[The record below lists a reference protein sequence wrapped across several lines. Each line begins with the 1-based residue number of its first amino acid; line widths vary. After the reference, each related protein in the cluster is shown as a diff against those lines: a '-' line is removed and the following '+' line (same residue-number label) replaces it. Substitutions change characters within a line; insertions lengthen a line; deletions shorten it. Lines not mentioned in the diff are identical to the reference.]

1 MKAFFTTVTVGII
14 MDNFVYY
21 VPTKVY
27 FGKSE
32 EDNVGKYLKEY
43 QPHKVLIHYGGASAK
58 KSGLLDKVKSSL
70 EKEGVSYVE
79 LGGVRPNP
87 ELSLVREG
95 IELCK
100 KEKVDF
106 ILAVGGGSVID
117 SMKAIA
123 NGTANPEDDVW
134 DYHLGKKK
142 PQKTLKKAAILT
154 LSAAGSEMSNSCVIS
169 NDSTKEKRGCN
180 GDFNRIDFAI
190 CNPELTYSVSSYQTA
205 CGIVDI
211 AMHTIERYFAI
222 GSDTQLTDA
231 LSEAIIKTVFEFGK
245 VVIANPNDYNAR
257 AQLMLA
263 SSFAHNGLTN
273 MGKTPLLTVHQLE
286 HEVSALYPSVA
297 HGAGLAALWPSWARY
312 VYKANLS
319 RWAQY
324 AKNVWGIDSGDAEKD
339 INEAINRQEQ
349 YYKDIGMPTSLR
361 ELDIKESDLEYLAF
375 RTSREKS
382 RTIPGYKPLSYEDDL
397 EIFKMAF

>member
-1 MKAFFTTVTVGII
+1 
-14 MDNFVYY
+14 MDNFIYY

-27 FGKSE
+27 FGKGE

-43 QPHKVLIHYGGASAK
+43 NPHKVLLHYGGHSAEE
-58 KSGLLDKVKSSL
+58 SGLLSRVRKSL
-70 EKEGVSYVE
+70 KENDISFVE

-87 ELSLVREG
+87 ELSLVRKG

-100 KEKVDF
+100 REEVDF

-117 SMKAIA
+117 SMKGIA

-142 PQKTLKKAAILT
+142 PAKTLKKAAILT
-154 LSAAGSEMSNSCVIS
+154 LSAAGSEMSNSCVLS
-169 NDSTKEKRGCN
+169 NDASKEKRGLN
-180 GDFNRIDFAI
+180 GDFNRINFAI
-190 CNPELTYSVSSYQTA
+190 CNPELTYSVNKYQTA

-211 AMHTIERYFAI
+211 AMHTIERYFAL
-222 GSDTQLTDA
+222 GNDTELTDA
-231 LSEAIIKTVFEFGK
+231 LSEAIIRTVFEFGK
-245 VVIANPNDYNAR
+245 VAYNNPNDYNAR

-273 MGKTPLLTVHQLE
+273 MGKTPVLTVHQLE

-312 VYKANLS
+312 VYKSNIE
-319 RWAQY
+319 RWRQY
-324 AKNVWGIDSGDAEKD
+324 AREVWKIDTGNPEAD
-339 INEAINRQEQ
+339 INKAIDMQEQ
-349 YYKDIGMPTSLR
+349 YYKDIGMPIRLR
-361 ELDIKESDLEYLAF
+361 ELDVKESDLDYLAF
-375 RTSREKS
+375 KTSREKT
-382 RTIPGYKPLSYEDDL
+382 RIVPGYKPLGYEECLD
-397 EIFKMAF
+397 IFRLAY

>member
-1 MKAFFTTVTVGII
+1 
-14 MDNFVYY
+14 MDNFIYY

-27 FGKSE
+27 FGKGE

-43 QPHKVLIHYGGASAK
+43 NPHKVLLHYGGHSAEE
-58 KSGLLDKVKSSL
+58 SGLLSRVRKSL
-70 EKEGVSYVE
+70 KENDISFVE

-87 ELSLVREG
+87 ELSLVRKG

-100 KEKVDF
+100 REEVDF

-117 SMKAIA
+117 SMKGIA

-142 PQKTLKKAAILT
+142 PAKTLKKAAILT
-154 LSAAGSEMSNSCVIS
+154 LSAAGSEMSNSCVLS
-169 NDSTKEKRGCN
+169 NDASKEKRGLN
-180 GDFNRIDFAI
+180 GDFNRINFAI
-190 CNPELTYSVSSYQTA
+190 CNPELTYSVNKYQTA

-211 AMHTIERYFAI
+211 AMHTIERYFAL
-222 GSDTQLTDA
+222 GNDTELTDA
-231 LSEAIIKTVFEFGK
+231 LSVAIIRTVFEFGK
-245 VVIANPNDYNAR
+245 VAYNNPNDYNAR

-273 MGKTPLLTVHQLE
+273 MGKTPVLTVHQLE

-312 VYKANLS
+312 VYKSNIE
-319 RWAQY
+319 RWRQY
-324 AKNVWGIDSGDAEKD
+324 AREVWKIDTGNPEAD
-339 INEAINRQEQ
+339 INKAIDMQEQ
-349 YYKDIGMPTSLR
+349 YYKDIGMPIRLR
-361 ELDIKESDLEYLAF
+361 ELDVKESDLDYLAF
-375 RTSREKS
+375 KTSREKT
-382 RTIPGYKPLSYEDDL
+382 RIVPGYKPLGYEECLD
-397 EIFKMAF
+397 IFRLAY

>member
-1 MKAFFTTVTVGII
+1 MTVTADIT
-14 MDNFVYY
+14 MDNFIYNI
-21 VPTKVY
+21 PTKVY
-27 FGKSE
+27 FGKGE

-43 QPHKVLIHYGGASAK
+43 KPHKVLLHYGGSSAK
-58 KSGLLDKVKSSL
+58 KSGLLDKVKKAL
-70 EKEGVSYVE
+70 EEEGINYVE

-87 ELSLVREG
+87 ELSLVRDG

-100 KEKVDF
+100 REGVDF

-123 NGTANPEDDVW
+123 NGVANPEDDVW

-169 NDSTKEKRGCN
+169 NDLTKEKRGCN

-190 CNPELTYSVSSYQTA
+190 CNPELTYSVSKYQTA

-211 AMHTIERYFAI
+211 AMHTIERYFAL
-222 GSDTQLTDA
+222 GTDTELTDA
-231 LSEAIIKTVFEFGK
+231 LSEAIIKTVFAFGK
-245 VVIANPNDYNAR
+245 EAIDNPNDYNAR

-286 HEVSALYPSVA
+286 HEVSALYPNVA

-312 VYKANLS
+312 VYKYNLP
-319 RWAQY
+319 RFKQY
-324 AKNVWGIDSGDAEKD
+324 AKNVWNIDSGDDEKD
-339 INEAINRQEQ
+339 ALEAINRQEQ
-349 YYKDIGMPTSLR
+349 YYKDIGMPISLD
-361 ELDIKESDLEYLAF
+361 ELGVKEEDLEYLAF
-375 RTSREKS
+375 KTSREKT
-382 RTIPGYKPLSYEDDL
+382 RIIPGYKPLSYEDDL
-397 EIFKMAF
+397 AIFKMAYKK

>member
-1 MKAFFTTVTVGII
+1 MKAFFTTATVDII

-27 FGKSE
+27 FGKGE
-32 EDNVGKYLKEY
+32 ENNVGKYLKEY

-58 KSGLLDKVKSSL
+58 KSGLLDKVKSLL
-70 EKEGVSYVE
+70 EKEGISYVE

-95 IELCK
+95 ISLCK
-100 KEKVDF
+100 KEDVDF

-123 NGTANPEDDVW
+123 NGAANPEDDVW

-169 NDSTKEKRGCN
+169 NDLTKEKRGCN

-190 CNPELTYSVSSYQTA
+190 CNPELTYSVSAYQTA

-222 GSDTQLTDA
+222 GNETELTDA

-286 HEVSALYPSVA
+286 HEVSALYPNVA

-319 RWAQY
+319 RWAKY
-324 AKNVWGIDSGDAEKD
+324 AKNIWGVDSGDVEKD
-339 INEAINRQEQ
+339 INEAISRQEQ

-361 ELDIKESDLEYLAF
+361 ELNVKESDLEYLAF

-397 EIFKMAF
+397 EIFKLAF

>member
-1 MKAFFTTVTVGII
+1 

-27 FGKSE
+27 FGKGE
-32 EDNVGKYLKEY
+32 EENVGKYLKEY
-43 QPHKVLIHYGGASAK
+43 QPHKVLLHYGSGSVK
-58 KSGLLDKVKSSL
+58 KSGLLDKVKKAL
-70 EKEGVSYVE
+70 DEEGISYVE

-95 IELCK
+95 IALCK
-100 KEKVDF
+100 KENIDF

-123 NGTANPEDDVW
+123 NGAANPDDDVW
-134 DYHLGKKK
+134 EYPLGKKK
-142 PQKTLKKAAILT
+142 PVKTLKKAAILT
-154 LSAAGSEMSNSCVIS
+154 LSAAGSEMSNSCVLS
-169 NDSTKEKRGCN
+169 NDATKEKRGCN
-180 GDFNRIDFAI
+180 GDFNRINFAI
-190 CNPELTYSVSSYQTA
+190 CNPELTYSVSKYQTA
-205 CGIVDI
+205 CGVVDI

-231 LSEAIIKTVFEFGK
+231 LSEALIRTVFEYGK
-245 VVIANPNDYNAR
+245 VAIDNPTDYNAR

-263 SSFAHNGLTN
+263 SSFAHNGVTN

-286 HEVSALYPSVA
+286 HEVSALYPEVA

-312 VYKANLS
+312 VYRSNLE

-324 AKNVWGIDSGDAEKD
+324 AREVWKIDTGSVEADILKAIDEQEK
-339 INEAINRQEQ
+339 
-349 YYKDIGMPTSLR
+349 YYHDIGMPISLK
-361 ELDIKESDLEYLAF
+361 ELNVKEGDLEYLAL
-375 RTSREKS
+375 RTSRDKT
-382 RTIPGYKPLSYEDDL
+382 RIIPGYKPLGYDELLD
-397 EIFKMAF
+397 IFKSAF

>member
-1 MKAFFTTVTVGII
+1 
-14 MDNFVYY
+14 MDNFIYNI
-21 VPTKVY
+21 PTKVY
-27 FGKSE
+27 FGKGE
-32 EDNVGKYLKEY
+32 EDSVGKYLKEY
-43 QPHKVLIHYGGASAK
+43 KPHKVLLHYGGNSAK
-58 KSGLLDKVKSSL
+58 KSGLLDKVKKAL
-70 EKEGVSYVE
+70 EEEGISYVE

-87 ELSLVREG
+87 ELSLVRDG

-100 KEKVDF
+100 REGVDF

-123 NGTANPEDDVW
+123 NGVANPEDDVW

-169 NDSTKEKRGCN
+169 NDLTKEKRGCN

-190 CNPELTYSVSSYQTA
+190 CNPELTYSVSKYQTA

-211 AMHTIERYFAI
+211 AMHTIERYFAL
-222 GSDTQLTDA
+222 GTDTELTDA
-231 LSEAIIKTVFEFGK
+231 LSEAIIKTVFAFGK
-245 VVIANPNDYNAR
+245 EAINNPYDYNAR

-286 HEVSALYPSVA
+286 HEVSALYPNVA

-312 VYKANLS
+312 VYKYNLP
-319 RWAQY
+319 RFKQY
-324 AKNVWGIDSGDAEKD
+324 AKNVWNIDSGDDEKD
-339 INEAINRQEQ
+339 VLEAIDKQEQ
-349 YYKDIGMPTSLR
+349 YYHDIGMPISLF
-361 ELDIKESDLEYLAF
+361 ELDVKESDLEYLAF
-375 RTSREKS
+375 KTSREKT
-382 RTIPGYKPLSYEDDL
+382 RIIPGYKPLSYEDDL
-397 EIFKMAF
+397 AIFKMAYKK

>member
-1 MKAFFTTVTVGII
+1 MTAIVDII
-14 MDNFVYY
+14 MDNFIYNI
-21 VPTKVY
+21 PTKVY
-27 FGKSE
+27 FGKGE
-32 EDNVGKYLKEY
+32 EDSVGKYLKEY
-43 QPHKVLIHYGGASAK
+43 KPHKVLLHYGGNSAK
-58 KSGLLDKVKSSL
+58 KSGLLDKVKKAL
-70 EKEGVSYVE
+70 EEEGISYVE

-87 ELSLVREG
+87 ELSLVRDG

-100 KEKVDF
+100 REGVDF

-123 NGTANPEDDVW
+123 NGVANPEDDVW

-169 NDSTKEKRGCN
+169 NDLTKEKRGCN

-190 CNPELTYSVSSYQTA
+190 CNPELTYSVSKYQTA

-211 AMHTIERYFAI
+211 AMHTIERYFAL
-222 GSDTQLTDA
+222 GTDTELTDA
-231 LSEAIIKTVFEFGK
+231 LSEAIIKTVFAFGK
-245 VVIANPNDYNAR
+245 EAINNPYDYNAR

-286 HEVSALYPSVA
+286 HEVSALYPNVA

-312 VYKANLS
+312 VYKYNLP
-319 RWAQY
+319 RFKQY
-324 AKNVWGIDSGDAEKD
+324 AKNVWNIDSGDDEKD
-339 INEAINRQEQ
+339 VLEAIDKQEQ
-349 YYKDIGMPTSLR
+349 YYHDIGMPISLF
-361 ELDIKESDLEYLAF
+361 ELDVKESDLEYLAF
-375 RTSREKS
+375 KTSREKT
-382 RTIPGYKPLSYEDDL
+382 RIIPGYKPLSYEDDL
-397 EIFKMAF
+397 AIFKMAYKK